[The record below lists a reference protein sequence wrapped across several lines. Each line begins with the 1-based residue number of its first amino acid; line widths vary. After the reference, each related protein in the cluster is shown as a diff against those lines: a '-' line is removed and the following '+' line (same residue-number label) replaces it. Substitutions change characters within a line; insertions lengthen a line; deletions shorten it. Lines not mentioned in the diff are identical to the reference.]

1 MTENLDTRG
10 RLLQQVWSEIRSL
23 HENTV
28 GNYPSA
34 ARAIEAGASPT
45 DLVTAMTVASY
56 ETAFRLLFLLSA
68 EHAEEDDSEA
78 TIGWTLAEAK
88 LLASGEVVPNGS
100 RALDFLHESLLL
112 SDPTGLEG
120 QDLFR

>member
-68 EHAEEDDSEA
+68 EHAEEGDSEA
-78 TIGWTLAEAK
+78 TIGWTLAEAN
-88 LLASGEVVPNGS
+88 LLESGEAMPNGS
-100 RALDFLHESLLL
+100 HALDFLQEDLLV

>member
-1 MTENLDTRG
+1 MTENADTRG
-10 RLLQQVWSEIRSL
+10 RLLQQVWSEIRCRHKS
-23 HENTV
+23 NV

-34 ARAIEAGASPT
+34 ARAIEAGASPK

-68 EHAEEDDSEA
+68 EHAEEDDSEV
-78 TIGWTLAEAK
+78 TIGWTLSEAE
-88 LLASGEVVPNGS
+88 LLESGAVVPNGS
-100 RALDFLHESLLL
+100 HALDFLQEDLLV